1 MARKFT
7 NATPTGGGSF
17 GTTSNRRRAGGGS
30 FGTVRG
36 AVSSWARSAAP
47 QPKSPSARKNAA
59 SSARYNRPTPQPK
72 SSPSYGGGG
81 SYGGG
86 SRSYSGG
93 GGGGGGGGVGSLS
106 VQSAIPSKSDYLK
119 GDATYQATISALA
132 KQLTNFNTDIDTQLS
147 NRKVDYDKALQ
158 QLGYIMPA
166 KGATEGT
173 WNFEDQ
179 MTAAGRA
186 YQAML
191 NDFASRGMIQSSGYG
206 EAQND
211 LTRTL
216 NEQFKGLETSNKQFI
231 DDTGRQKTKAADEN
245 TAAQQAARAEAILRR
260 AAQYG
265 FGG

>member
-17 GTTSNRRRAGGGS
+17 GT
-30 FGTVRG
+30 VRG
-36 AVSSWARSAAP
+36 AALRGGVSAVR
-47 QPKSPSARKNAA
+47 NAA

-72 SSPSYGGGG
+72 SSPPYGGGG
-81 SYGGG
+81 GGG
-86 SRSYSGG
+86 GYG

-106 VQSAIPSKSDYLK
+106 VQSAIPSESDYLK

-132 KQLTNFNTDIDTQLS
+132 KQLANFNTDIDTQLS

-231 DDTGRQKTKAADEN
+231 DDMGRQKTKAADEN

>member
-17 GTTSNRRRAGGGS
+17 GT
-30 FGTVRG
+30 VRG
-36 AVSSWARSAAP
+36 AALRGGVSAVRSAAP
-47 QPKSPSARKNAA
+47 QTKSPSARKNAA

-93 GGGGGGGGVGSLS
+93 GGYGGGGGGGGGVGSLS
-106 VQSAIPSKSDYLK
+106 AQSAIPSESDYLK

-132 KQLTNFNTDIDTQLS
+132 KQLANFNTDIDTQLS

-179 MTAAGRA
+179 MSAAGRA

-231 DDTGRQKTKAADEN
+231 DDMGRQKTKAADEN

>member
-17 GTTSNRRRAGGGS
+17 GT
-30 FGTVRG
+30 VRG
-36 AVSSWARSAAP
+36 AAFRGGVSAVRSA
-47 QPKSPSARKNAA
+47 RENAA

-72 SSPSYGGGG
+72 SSPPYGGGG
-81 SYGGG
+81 GGG
-86 SRSYSGG
+86 YG

-106 VQSAIPSKSDYLK
+106 VQSAIPSESDYLK

-132 KQLTNFNTDIDTQLS
+132 KQLANFNTDIDTQLS

-231 DDTGRQKTKAADEN
+231 DDMGRQKTKAADEN

>member
-17 GTTSNRRRAGGGS
+17 GT
-30 FGTVRG
+30 VRG
-36 AVSSWARSAAP
+36 AALRGGVSAVRNAASSARYNRPTP

-72 SSPSYGGGG
+72 SSPSYGGG
-81 SYGGG
+81 
-86 SRSYSGG
+86 SRSYSGGGGYG

-106 VQSAIPSKSDYLK
+106 VQSAIPSESDYLK

-132 KQLTNFNTDIDTQLS
+132 KQLANFNTDIDTQLS

-231 DDTGRQKTKAADEN
+231 DDMGRQKTKAADEN

-260 AAQYG
+260 SAQYG
-265 FGG
+265 FGV

>member
-17 GTTSNRRRAGGGS
+17 GT
-30 FGTVRG
+30 VRG
-36 AVSSWARSAAP
+36 AAFRGGVSAVR
-47 QPKSPSARKNAA
+47 SPSARQNAA

-72 SSPSYGGGG
+72 SSPSYGGG
-81 SYGGG
+81 
-86 SRSYSGG
+86 SRSYSGGGGYG

-106 VQSAIPSKSDYLK
+106 VQSAIPSESDYLK

-132 KQLTNFNTDIDTQLS
+132 KQLANFNTDIDTQLS

-231 DDTGRQKTKAADEN
+231 DDMGRQKTKAADEN

-260 AAQYG
+260 SAQYG
-265 FGG
+265 FGV

>member
-7 NATPTGGGSF
+7 NATPT
-17 GTTSNRRRAGGGS
+17 GGGS

-93 GGGGGGGGVGSLS
+93 GGYGGGSLGADSGV
-106 VQSAIPSKSDYLK
+106 PTEEDYLK

-132 KQLTNFNTDIDTQLS
+132 KQLANFNTDIDTQLS

-231 DDTGRQKTKAADEN
+231 DDTGRQKTRAADES

>member
-7 NATPTGGGSF
+7 NDTPT
-17 GTTSNRRRAGGGS
+17 GGGS

-36 AVSSWARSAAP
+36 AAFRGGVSAVRSAAP
-47 QPKSPSARKNAA
+47 QTKSPSARENAA
-59 SSARYNRPTPQPK
+59 SSARYNRPMPQPE

-93 GGGGGGGGVGSLS
+93 GGYGGGGGGVGSLS
-106 VQSAIPSKSDYLK
+106 VQSAIPSESDYLK

-132 KQLTNFNTDIDTQLS
+132 KQLANFNTDIDTQLS

-231 DDTGRQKTKAADEN
+231 DDMGRQKTKAADEN

>member
-7 NATPTGGGSF
+7 NATPTGG
-17 GTTSNRRRAGGGS
+17 S

-36 AVSSWARSAAP
+36 AAFSGASSVVRSAAP
-47 QPKSPSARKNAA
+47 PSARKNAA

-93 GGGGGGGGVGSLS
+93 GGYGGGVGSLGADS
-106 VQSAIPSKSDYLK
+106 GVPTEEDYLK

-132 KQLTNFNTDIDTQLS
+132 KQLANFNTDIDTQLS

>member
-1 MARKFT
+1 MARKIANTSSSGSALSNPTMQYWNKQLGGQIASKASTSQRIQNMTPPGT
-7 NATPTGGGSF
+7 NTVRKAPAPPAPAKPASRSTSRSSSGGG
-17 GTTSNRRRAGGGS
+17 AGG
-30 FGTVRG
+30 
-36 AVSSWARSAAP
+36 
-47 QPKSPSARKNAA
+47 
-59 SSARYNRPTPQPK
+59 
-72 SSPSYGGGG
+72 SYGGGG
-81 SYGGG
+81 SYFG
-86 SRSYSGG
+86 SGG
-93 GGGGGGGGVGSLS
+93 DGYGALS
-106 VQSAIPSKSDYLK
+106 TMTDIPTEEDYLK

-132 KQLTNFNTDIDTQLS
+132 KQLANFNTDIDTQLA
-147 NRKVDYDKALQ
+147 NRKIDYDKALQ
-158 QLGYIMPA
+158 QLGYISPVD
-166 KGATEGT
+166 GATEGT

-216 NEQFKGLETSNKQFI
+216 NDQYAGLKTSNDQFTS
-231 DDTGRQKTKAADEN
+231 DMNRQKTKAADDN

>member
-7 NATPTGGGSF
+7 NVTPTGGGSY
-17 GTTSNRRRAGGGS
+17 GTSNRRRAGGGS

-36 AVSSWARSAAP
+36 AAFSGGVSAVRSAASSARYNRP
-47 QPKSPSARKNAA
+47 TPPSARKNAA

-72 SSPSYGGGG
+72 SSPPY
-81 SYGGG
+81 
-86 SRSYSGG
+86 GG

-106 VQSAIPSKSDYLK
+106 VQSAIPSESDYLK

-132 KQLTNFNTDIDTQLS
+132 KQLANFNTDIDTQLS

-265 FGG
+265 FGV

>member
-7 NATPTGGGSF
+7 NATPTGGC
-17 GTTSNRRRAGGGS
+17 S

-36 AVSSWARSAAP
+36 AAFPRASSILPSA

-72 SSPSYGGGG
+72 SSPPY
-81 SYGGG
+81 
-86 SRSYSGG
+86 
-93 GGGGGGGGVGSLS
+93 GGGGGGVGSLS
-106 VQSAIPSKSDYLK
+106 VQSAIPSESDYLK

-132 KQLTNFNTDIDTQLS
+132 KQLANFNTDIDTQLS

-231 DDTGRQKTKAADEN
+231 DDMGRQKTKAADEN

-265 FGG
+265 FGV